1 MDLAQAANLVAIITP
16 VSSWNRPGMVA
27 IPLEDGRFTMT
38 GCVHF
43 LKDRYRKKSGEL
55 FLSML
60 MEEAAIY
67 RFERNLQKQ

>member
-1 MDLAQAANLVAIITP
+1 
-16 VSSWNRPGMVA
+16 MVA